1 MEKLAFVVIGGAIG
15 VVLTIALQTSLGSPG
30 PGAPAMSQMQMQ
42 DAAAMPTMSHQ
53 HPLRPA
59 ADGAPVPAVSHLVF
73 PDVSGGYNVQIL
85 AQNFRF
91 TPAAINTAAQQN
103 EGHAHIY
110 VNGVKYARVYSDWF
124 HLPAEA
130 LQPGMNEV
138 RVTLNANDHSEWAVD
153 GAAVAATVMVTRP
166 E

>member
-30 PGAPAMSQMQMQ
+30 PGAPALSQM
-42 DAAAMPTMSHQ
+42 
-53 HPLRPA
+53 HPLRPV

-110 VNGVKYARVYSDWF
+110 VNGVKYARVYSEWF

-130 LQPGMNEV
+130 LRPSMNEV

-166 E
+166 V